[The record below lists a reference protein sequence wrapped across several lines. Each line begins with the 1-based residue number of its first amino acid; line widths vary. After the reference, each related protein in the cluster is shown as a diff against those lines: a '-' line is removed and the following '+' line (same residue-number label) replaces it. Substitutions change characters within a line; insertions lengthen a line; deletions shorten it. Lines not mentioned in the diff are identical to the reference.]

1 MHAAVICFR
10 VETSERAVAATAAA
24 VVVTVASSS
33 SSSSPPLP
41 LPRARAFPCAGVRAE
56 ALRST
61 GCSDSDGCS
70 TRRDAS
76 QCAVAFFPTI
86 NGVASNPGTAG
97 AFDFFTRLTSRC
109 LPECGE
115 SRPNVGFRRVASRQE
130 RSTGS
135 LEVAKKPEVRHTR
148 TRGESVRRHV
158 PDFSFSRIDLDPF
171 RTIPIFSSDARERVI
186 ATRNT
191 WRVAFL
197 FVN

>member
-135 LEVAKKPEVRHTR
+135 LEENLFDATFQIFRSHESILIRFARSQSSPPMLENASLQRG
-148 TRGESVRRHV
+148 TRG
-158 PDFSFSRIDLDPF
+158 
-171 RTIPIFSSDARERVI
+171 A
-186 ATRNT
+186 
-191 WRVAFL
+191 
-197 FVN
+197 

>member
-135 LEVAKKPEVRHTR
+135 LEYFFCK
-148 TRGESVRRHV
+148 GESVRRHV